1 MIYYF
6 SGTGNSRAV
15 ALRLAALLHD
25 TAVGMTAARGTDTPA
40 GGTDAC
46 TGLVFPVYAW
56 GPPLFVE
63 KWLRSDAFR
72 PAAGSYVYVVLTC
85 GDDIGRTDR
94 LTARLLRPRGCRPAA
109 TFSIAMPNTYVALP
123 GFDVDDDDTV
133 RRKLEAARTRLEGV
147 AAAIARREKG
157 VCDVVPG
164 AFPGIKSYVLRPF
177 FNRML
182 TGDAR
187 FRAGAACVGCG
198 ACAKACPMGNI
209 RPDIAGHP
217 VWEHRCTMCMA
228 CYHACPQGCIG
239 YGPFTHGKGR
249 YPGPGNAL

>member
-6 SGTGNSRAV
+6 SGTDNSRAV

-25 TAVGMTAARGTDTPA
+25 TAVAMTAAKDTDKP
-40 GGTDAC
+40 GGGKEGC

-63 KWLRSDAFR
+63 QWLRSDAFR
-72 PAAGSYVYVVLTC
+72 PAAGSYVYAVCTC

-94 LTARLLRPRGCRPAA
+94 LTARLLQPKSCGLAA
-109 TFSIAMPNTYVALP
+109 AFSIAMPNTYVALP
-123 GFDVDDDDTV
+123 GFDVDDGATA
-133 RRKLEAARTRLEGV
+133 RHKLEAAGPRLERV
-147 AAAIARREKG
+147 AASIKRREKG
-157 VCDVVPG
+157 VRDVVPG
-164 AFPGIKSYVLRPF
+164 AFPWIKTHVLRPL
-177 FNRML
+177 FNRLL

-187 FRAGAACVGCG
+187 FRAGAVCVGCG
-198 ACAKACPMGNI
+198 ACAKACPVGNI
-209 RPDIAGHP
+209 RPDAGGRPMWQHG
-217 VWEHRCTMCMA
+217 CTMCLA

-239 YGPFTHGKGR
+239 YGPFTRGKGR